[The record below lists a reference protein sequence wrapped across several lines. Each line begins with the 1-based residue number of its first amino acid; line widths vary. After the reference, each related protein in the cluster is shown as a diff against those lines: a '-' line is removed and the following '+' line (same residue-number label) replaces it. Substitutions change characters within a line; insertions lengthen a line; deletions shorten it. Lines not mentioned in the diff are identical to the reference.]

1 MGVALLNSII
11 ANWSIDQSFPTTAH
25 AVIVVTSLDLVV
37 LIASSAHSGAPCVGA
52 MIDAYDV
59 LGVQLD
65 CKEEDVK
72 KAHLGDCG

>member
-1 MGVALLNSII
+1 MS
-11 ANWSIDQSFPTTAH
+11 W
-25 AVIVVTSLDLVV
+25 DLVV
-37 LIASSAHSGAPCVGA
+37 LIACSAHSGAPCVGA